1 MESHS
6 KTAPKAKVQD
16 PDDRLTLP
24 GFGLP
29 LDYTPQAMNGYG
41 VRTRSLFPTV
51 LDDRDIEAGYIEYV
65 DSIYKLKSDS
75 IADFF
80 PVNLF

>member
-1 MESHS
+1 MESPS

-51 LDDRDIEAGYIEYV
+51 LDDRDIEAGYIECV
-65 DSIYKLKSDS
+65 DSIYKLKISEYS
-75 IADFF
+75 SG
-80 PVNLF
+80 